1 MHRVAQWA
9 TEYIG
14 IDSLLNQKL
23 YDFFRLNAQASA
35 QAANGILGAQAEA
48 SGVKVDAYLVLLTYS
63 ITSLGWSIDW
73 RLCFS

>member
-1 MHRVAQWA
+1 MR
-9 TEYIG
+9 
-14 IDSLLNQKL
+14 IDSLLKKQL
-23 YDFFRLNAQASA
+23 YNFFSLNTQASA